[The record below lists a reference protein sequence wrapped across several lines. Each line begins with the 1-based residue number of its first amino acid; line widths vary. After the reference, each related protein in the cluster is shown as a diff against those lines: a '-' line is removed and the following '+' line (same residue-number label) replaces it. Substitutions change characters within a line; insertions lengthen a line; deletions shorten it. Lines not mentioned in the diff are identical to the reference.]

1 MKIICIGR
9 NYAAHVLEL
18 KNEISEEP
26 IIFLKPETAQLQP
39 RMPFFIP
46 DFSTQIHHEVEV
58 VIKINKTGKHIQ
70 EKFAHTY
77 YDEIGIGIDFTARDK
92 QSFLKSKGLPW
103 ELAKAFD
110 GSAPTGKFLNKSSF
124 DSIQNI
130 SFHLDKNGVTVQQ
143 GNTSAMIHSVDK
155 LISFISEYF
164 TLKKGDLIFT
174 GTPEGV
180 GTVKADDI
188 LEAYIGNEKLLTVKV
203 K

>member
-9 NYAAHVLEL
+9 NYAAHIKEL
-18 KNEISEEP
+18 NNQVNNEP
-26 IIFLKPETAQLQP
+26 VIFMKPETAQLLP

-46 DFSTQIHHEVEV
+46 DFSNNIHHEVEL

-70 EKFAHTY
+70 EEFANTY

-92 QSFLKSKGLPW
+92 QSQLKTKGLPW

-110 GSAPTGKFLNKSSF
+110 GSAPIGKFLPKQNFASV
-124 DSIQNI
+124 QNI
-130 SFHLDKNGVTVQQ
+130 GFHLKKNGSIVQE
-143 GNTSAMIHSVDK
+143 GNSAHMIFSIDK
-155 LISFISEYF
+155 IISFVSMFF

-180 GTVKADDI
+180 SAVKTDDI
-188 LEAYIGNEKLLTVKV
+188 LDAFIGDEKLLTVRIK
-203 K
+203 

>member
-9 NYAAHVLEL
+9 NYAAHAAEL
-18 KNEISEEP
+18 NNPVNEEP
-26 IIFLKPETAQLQP
+26 VVFMKPETAQLLP

-46 DFSTQIHHEVEV
+46 DFSADIHHEVELV
-58 VIKINKTGKHIQ
+58 VKINKTGKHIQ
-70 EKFAHTY
+70 EKFAANY

-92 QSFLKSKGLPW
+92 QSYLKSKGLPW

-110 GSAPTGKFLNKSSF
+110 GSAPTGKFVHKNELPPVNQIDF
-124 DSIQNI
+124 R
-130 SFHLDKNGVTVQQ
+130 LEKNGITVQK
-143 GNTSAMIHSVDK
+143 GNSQNMIFSIDRIIAFV
-155 LISFISEYF
+155 STFI

-180 GTVKADDI
+180 GPVKPEDI
-188 LEAYIGNEKLLTVKV
+188 LDSFIGDEKLLTVKV

>member
-9 NYAAHVLEL
+9 NYVNHIREL
-18 KNEISEEP
+18 NNIENDEP
-26 IIFLKPETAQLQP
+26 VIFMKPETAQLLP

-46 DFSTQIHHEVEV
+46 EFSRNVHYEVELV
-58 VIKINKTGKHIQ
+58 VKINKTGKHIQ

-92 QSFLKSKGLPW
+92 QAMLKSKGLPW
-103 ELAKAFD
+103 ELSKAFD
-110 GSAPTGKFLNKSSF
+110 GSAPIGKFLSKAVFPSLA
-124 DSIQNI
+124 NI
-130 SFHLDKNGVTVQQ
+130 NFRLEKNGNIVQQ
-143 GNTSAMIHSVDK
+143 GNSSQMIYPIDK
-155 LISFISEYF
+155 IIAFISSYI

-180 GTVKADDI
+180 GVVNVNDVLDAFI
-188 LEAYIGNEKLLTVKV
+188 ENQKLLTVKI

>member
-9 NYAAHVLEL
+9 NYAAHVKEL
-18 KNEISEEP
+18 NNETAEEP
-26 IIFLKPETAQLQP
+26 VIFLKPETAQLQS

-46 DFSTQIHHEVEV
+46 DFSAQIHHEVEL

-92 QSFLKSKGLPW
+92 QTYLKSKGLPW

-110 GSAPTGKFLNKSSF
+110 GSAPTDKFLNKSVFESV
-124 DSIQNI
+124 QHI
-130 SFHLDKNGVTVQQ
+130 SFHLDKNGHTVQQ
-143 GNTSAMIHSVDK
+143 GNSSQMIHSIDK
-155 LISFISEYF
+155 IISFVSEFF

-180 GTVKADDI
+180 GSVKPDDI
-188 LEAYIGNEKLLTVKV
+188 LEAYIGNEKLLTVKI